1 MTTTILLLLN
11 LAVYFSIVGVVVA
24 EEVIRRK
31 VIRNKGL
38 SKKQQK
44 DIDKIEKYEKSKT
57 LNKTKAVLKNQNKL
71 NTKKFRYKL
80 AKHVLKAA
88 KKKRFVFNRRYTIS
102 ELTTKDPKMAKD
114 VRKASLHEAYADYYE
129 QKSEL
134 KSGRKARKYATKST
148 THREKAQRATAS
160 YPKEQKNSSFYERT
174 IDLPDGETYTDHR
187 TSINCHDARAMNSFK
202 QYVQANYT
210 EPKHHRPTILEMN
223 FNGVNKT
230 SVTSPSAECLE
241 YGRIMLM
248 QEALE
253 LARSSEFSSA
263 VFPIRIM
270 QADTKAGKTNEG
282 RVKAVEVARYENIS
296 ELTSAI
302 VDAQTD
308 FSNKYSRKEST
319 PEMG

>member
-1 MTTTILLLLN
+1 
-11 LAVYFSIVGVVVA
+11 
-24 EEVIRRK
+24 
-31 VIRNKGL
+31 
-38 SKKQQK
+38 
-44 DIDKIEKYEKSKT
+44 
-57 LNKTKAVLKNQNKL
+57 
-71 NTKKFRYKL
+71 
-80 AKHVLKAA
+80 
-88 KKKRFVFNRRYTIS
+88 
-102 ELTTKDPKMAKD
+102 
-114 VRKASLHEAYADYYE
+114 
-129 QKSEL
+129 
-134 KSGRKARKYATKST
+134 
-148 THREKAQRATAS
+148 
-160 YPKEQKNSSFYERT
+160 
-174 IDLPDGETYTDHR
+174 
-187 TSINCHDARAMNSFK
+187 MNSFK